1 MSLKAKKPVVAKGR
15 LKLFLYGNAKV
26 GKSTM
31 SIQFPKPYIIDTE
44 GSMDKRKYVDLINAS
59 DGAVLLTQD
68 FDELL
73 EQVKSLMIEKHDYK
87 TLVIDSM
94 TVLYNDLLEK
104 SALKNGTDFGRH
116 YGEANKRMK
125 HLFNLLVRIDM
136 NVIITSHAKNEYG
149 QNMVVLGTTFDCYK
163 KLDYL
168 FDLII
173 ELQKRGQDRIAIVKG
188 SRLIE
193 FPEDDQFQANYS
205 EFSTRYDKE
214 ILERVAVN
222 EKLAT
227 QDQVDHLKHL
237 VDLYKEPQEVI
248 DKWLDKAG
256 AEKFEEMNEV
266 VIQKIID
273 HMENKAKKAI
283 K

>member
-1 MSLKAKKPVVAKGR
+1 MVER
-15 LKLFLYGNAKV
+15 
-26 GKSTM
+26 
-31 SIQFPKPYIIDTE
+31 
-44 GSMDKRKYVDLINAS
+44 
-59 DGAVLLTQD
+59 
-68 FDELL
+68 
-73 EQVKSLMIEKHDYK
+73 HDYK

-104 SALKNGTDFGRH
+104 SAAINGTDFGRH
-116 YGEANKRMK
+116 YSSANKRMK

-149 QNMVVLGTTFDCYK
+149 QNMVVLGSTYDCYR

-173 ELQKRGQDRIAIVKG
+173 ELQKRGQDRVAIVKG

-237 VDLYKEPQEVI
+237 VDLYKEPQETI

-256 AEKFEEMNEV
+256 AEKFEEMNEI

-273 HMENKAKKAI
+273 HMENKAKKAV